1 MEVTQTQQVQT
12 EARGAV
18 PPSSMDLA
26 VDKIR
31 AALRHASEPV
41 LFARVKLTMSAD
53 PAVERPAVAQVNL
66 DLNGRLIRAQAN
78 AESMREAIDR
88 MSGQLKIRLDR
99 AARNWGAVGGG
110 KPAPQPAEW
119 RHQSTPA
126 QRLPYFPRP
135 RDERAVIKHKSYA
148 PARQTP
154 DEAVTEME
162 LLDYDFYLFTER
174 ATGQDSVLYR
184 TYNGF
189 QLVQARPRRSE
200 LGPMPASIMVS
211 DQPTPRLDTAGAI
224 DRLEGLG
231 QPFLFFLDSQTGRGS
246 LIYHRYD
253 GHYGHITSAEMQ

>member
-18 PPSSMDLA
+18 PPSLMDLA
-26 VDKIR
+26 VDKVR

-78 AESMREAIDR
+78 AESMREAIERMCDR
-88 MSGQLKIRLDR
+88 LKVRLDR
-99 AARNWGAVGGG
+99 AARNWGAVGGRM
-110 KPAPQPAEW
+110 PVQQPDEW

-126 QRLPYFPRP
+126 RRLPYFPRP
-135 RDERAVIKHKSYA
+135 RDERAVIRHKSYA

-154 DEAVTEME
+154 DEAVLEME

-189 QLVQARPRRSE
+189 VLVQARPRRSE
-200 LGPMPASIMVS
+200 LGPMPDSITVS
-211 DQPTPRLDTAGAI
+211 DQPVPRLDTAGAI

-231 QPFLFFLDSQTGRGS
+231 QPFLFFLDRQTGRGS

-253 GHYGHITSAEMQ
+253 GHYGHITSAETP

>member
-1 MEVTQTQQVQT
+1 MEVTHTLQVQT
-12 EARGAV
+12 DSRGAV
-18 PPSSMDLA
+18 PPSSSELA
-26 VDKIR
+26 VQKVR

-78 AESMREAIDR
+78 AESMREAVDR
-88 MSGQLKIRLDR
+88 MCDRLKIRLDR
-99 AARNWGAVGGG
+99 AARNWAAVGRG
-110 KPAPQPAEW
+110 QPLPLPGEW
-119 RHQSTPA
+119 RHQGTPA
-126 QRLPYFPRP
+126 QRPPYFPRP

-148 PARQTP
+148 PTWQTP
-154 DEAVTEME
+154 DEAVTEMD

-189 QLVQARPRRSE
+189 RLVQAQPRRGD
-200 LGPMPASIMVS
+200 LGPMAAPVAAS
-211 DQPTPRLDTAGAI
+211 DQPAPRLDTADAI
-224 DRLEGLG
+224 DRLEALG

-253 GHYGHITSAEMQ
+253 GHYGHITSAGAK